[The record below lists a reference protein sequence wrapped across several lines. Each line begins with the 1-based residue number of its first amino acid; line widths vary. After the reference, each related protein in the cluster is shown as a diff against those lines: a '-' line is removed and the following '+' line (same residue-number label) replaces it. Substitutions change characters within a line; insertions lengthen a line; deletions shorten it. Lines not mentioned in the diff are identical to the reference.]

1 MFMEVYNRIAL
12 KCGKKNSR
20 YQITKL
26 DIQKMQPSSK

>member
-12 KCGKKNSR
+12 KCGKNSR